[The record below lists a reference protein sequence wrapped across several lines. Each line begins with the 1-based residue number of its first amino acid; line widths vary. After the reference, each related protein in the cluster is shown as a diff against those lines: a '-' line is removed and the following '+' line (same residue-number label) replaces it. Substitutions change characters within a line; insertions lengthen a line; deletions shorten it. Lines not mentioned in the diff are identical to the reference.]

1 MGLIAACS
9 SFFEFVGGIFTA
21 MPVAVRLMVISSFS
35 VALIIGV
42 LNLLRE

>member
-9 SFFEFVGGIFTA
+9 SFFEFIGGLFYI
-21 MPVAVRLMVISSFS
+21 MPVAVRLMVISSFA